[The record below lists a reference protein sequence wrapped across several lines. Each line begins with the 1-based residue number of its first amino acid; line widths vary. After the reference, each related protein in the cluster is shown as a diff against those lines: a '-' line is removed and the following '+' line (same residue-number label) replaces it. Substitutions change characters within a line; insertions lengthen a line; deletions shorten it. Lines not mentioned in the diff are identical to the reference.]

1 MYKLKKIIGI
11 ILSLSTLAAS
21 VPAFAY
27 TDVAVDRS
35 CYEAVMRLGDLG
47 IVSGYEDGSFLPDNT
62 ITRAEFAR
70 IIVSAM
76 NKETEAK
83 STGYISSFAD
93 VEGGLWSAPYINY
106 VSSQEI
112 VAGYSDGSFQPN
124 KTISFAESLTI
135 ILRVLGYKED
145 SVGYFWPNNYV
156 DAARSLGISEGLGYD
171 AGTAITRGDAAI
183 MIDRALFADLSGQT
197 DKTLL
202 EDTGY
207 TLMKDMIVIDSG
219 SSNSNLST
227 NEVRLSDS
235 KTYTSKMS
243 LPTVIGQYADYA
255 VLDKNSNL
263 VAMKVTGEGTNKA
276 AYSMSVYVN
285 GVTDSTISYVSNGK
299 AGSYRF
305 DSSFTVYNDGEKQ
318 TFSQAKG
325 DIVAGKDMTFYGEA
339 NGIWSFAVVGGDD
352 VDPVIAKRDYT
363 ANDNNLEGTQIASN
377 GLVVYRDGK
386 AATLDDIAVNDVV
399 YYNTR
404 SNVMDVYS
412 KKVTGIYYDAQP
424 SKSFVESVTVGG
436 KSYEI
441 GYDAAAHTLGANAGS
456 FEIGERVTLLL
467 GKEDKAVFA
476 VELSDAVLEN
486 YGIVLSVG
494 TQIAESGM
502 NEGRSETYADI
513 FMANGETY
521 RTVTDSNYKD
531 YIGKLVR
538 ITYENSKAKL
548 TTQAKPS
555 NVSGTLDT
563 ANRTL
568 NGKNLMKDAVIIQ
581 RTAYVEESLASCKV
595 LDIDTMSADKITE
608 SQLLNVVYGNSF
620 GDIALIFVKD
630 VESVDT
636 FGIVSGTIKGT
647 ESSIAGYEI
656 YSNGSEKSYN
666 TSFTVAGLSVGMPVS
681 CEFDNGSLESLK
693 QLYKI
698 KTGTVAAVDTSRVKL
713 GDNIYQLAPDVQ
725 VIDISDVSAMSNLKT
740 EDIAGRDVTVYS
752 DTSASSECVIRIIT
766 IK

>member
-494 TQIAESGM
+494 TQIAETGM

-636 FGIVSGTIKGT
+636 FGIVSGTIKGA